1 MAGILSNKNRVL
13 DVILTDIGRDQM
25 NRGEFEVSFVSFS
38 DKGAEY
44 IDDGTGVAGS
54 IDDRLF
60 LEAYSSPSDEIIPEI
75 DNEGDFL
82 LTKKVSP
89 TMTVNNGVLYE
100 KTEEGYNQVDA
111 FANIASFQNILTGR
125 YSGLQIL
132 RTHNDTPD
140 FEISSSSVVM
150 NTEKS
155 VDTQLVST
163 ANRIKPLLVDPR
175 FTGNIN
181 TLFLPPTAV
190 NAGKETPLRAFN
202 RFGPENSEANVLDE
216 IRSKSW
222 ASARIEL
229 GTPDT
234 FDAYNIIGQV
244 FMKKDQSVRKYLVV
258 DAGEFLNDKNE
269 IIMQVYHLGFIYKDE
284 IGTSKFSRA
293 FSLVFHNRR
302 E

>member
-1 MAGILSNKNRVL
+1 MAGILNNKNRVL
-13 DVILTDIGRDQM
+13 DVILTEIGRDQM

-44 IDDGTGVAGS
+44 IDDGTGVASS
-54 IDDRLF
+54 INDRLF
-60 LEAYSSPSDEIIPEI
+60 LEAFSSPADEIIPEI

-100 KTEEGYNQVDA
+100 KTAEGYSKVDA

-132 RTHNDTPD
+132 RTYSELED
-140 FEISSSSVVM
+140 FDVSTTSIEM
-150 NTEKS
+150 KTDRR
-155 VDTQLVST
+155 VDSQLVDSV
-163 ANRIKPLLVDPR
+163 NRIKPLLVDSR

-181 TLFLPPTAV
+181 TLYLPPTSI

-202 RFGPENSEANVLDE
+202 RFGPENNEANVLEE

-222 ASARIEL
+222 ATARVEL
-229 GTPDT
+229 GTLET
-234 FDAYNIIGQV
+234 FESYNILGQV
-244 FMKKDQSVRKYLVV
+244 FMKKDQSIRKYLVV

-284 IGTSKFSRA
+284 VGTSKFSRA
-293 FSLVFHNRR
+293 FSLVFHNRG